1 MDIISNLLSIL
12 PQVSKDELVLLYKNC
27 YPTCNLCN
35 KDCIPE
41 KPYCE
46 DHIPCDYVMQSGKR
60 KGSPCLLFKC
70 KLHKGLVQCKVIHN
84 GLPCLNRCDE
94 GDICLYHK
102 KEEEQLQEQNK
113 PIPPI
118 RIHESGYF
126 IIKNTNIV
134 IHIERNQ
141 LYGTLVKKDTKWM
154 IERVETD
161 EIKKI
166 SRDYQISFYTE
177 ITVSI

>member
-12 PQVSKDELVLLYKNC
+12 PHVSKDELVLLYKNC
-27 YPTCNLCN
+27 YPTCTICN

-41 KPYCE
+41 KTYCK
-46 DHIPCDYVMQSGKR
+46 DHIPCEYVMQSGNR
-60 KGSPCLLFKC
+60 KGYTCGLFKC
-70 KLHKGLVQCKVIHN
+70 KSHIGLIQCKVIQN
-84 GLPCLNRCDE
+84 ELPCLHRCDE
-94 GDICLYHK
+94 GNICLYHK
-102 KEEEQLQEQNK
+102 QQEERLKEQSK

-126 IIKNTNIV
+126 VIKNTNIV

-141 LYGTLVKKDTKWM
+141 LYGTLVKKDMKWI
-154 IERVETD
+154 IERNETN

-166 SRDYQISFYTE
+166 CLDYHISFQNE
-177 ITVSI
+177 NI